1 MIREQ
6 LKRMYQGL
14 VPVAPFK
21 NVRRSD
27 RTRRAAA
34 TVEFA
39 LVAPVFLTVV
49 MGTTET
55 SRMFNVQTQVAVAAR
70 EGARLA
76 AMDREDFLDPGE
88 CTNDKVVDDIKHFL
102 SMNGLPGDAAT
113 VSIVHHADHSTPFDF
128 DDPENDWA
136 LFELTVSVPYTAVTS
151 WYSSIGGS
159 GFMQAMVVFRN
170 GRARASS

>member
-1 MIREQ
+1 MRGW
-6 LKRMYQGL
+6 LKRTYKGFFRISQSRSI
-14 VPVAPFK
+14 
-21 NVRRSD
+21 RRNEGS
-27 RTRRAAA
+27 RRAAA

-39 LVAPVFLTVV
+39 LIAPVFLTVV

-76 AMDREDFLDPGE
+76 AMDREDFLEPGE
-88 CTNDKVVDDIKHFL
+88 CTNEKIIDDIKHFL
-102 SMNGLPGDAAT
+102 SMNGLPGESAA
-113 VSIVHHADHSTPFDF
+113 VSIVHHSDHTTPFDF
-128 DDPENDWA
+128 DDPDNDWE

-159 GFMQAMVVFRN
+159 GSMVARVVFRN
-170 GRARASS
+170 GRARMSG